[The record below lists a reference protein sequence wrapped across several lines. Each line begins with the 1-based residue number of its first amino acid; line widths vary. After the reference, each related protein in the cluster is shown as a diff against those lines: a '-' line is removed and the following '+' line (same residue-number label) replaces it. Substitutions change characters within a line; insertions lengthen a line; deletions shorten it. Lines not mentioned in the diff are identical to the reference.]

1 MNLQYDKTYEAR
13 LQGDHILEIFDVE
26 EMGPTS
32 SRLMGSASHRR
43 IGEIEIDLIPEVLN
57 ICKAADR
64 LHVYGG
70 VTYQIPL
77 YLLTAEFENERNRNG
92 YITLKNGVFV
102 YVPDIEVLDLISSQK

>member
-32 SRLMGSASHRR
+32 RRR
-43 IGEIEIDLIPEVLN
+43 IGEIQIDLIPEVLD